1 MRFYEQFYG
10 FHALRIVGKCTSRH
24 LSRYGQLTARFNFLD
39 LNSRLQG
46 TGFLIFDAKFPRIR
60 ITRANISRIPESK
73 LLWQR
78 KGARHPTGLRNIL
91 LIGRFVQKGQK
102 QPVFLQIPDKQCQVN
117 CPTHSRIDLM
127 WRYNINLNSMQ
138 VFTSSFL

>member
-10 FHALRIVGKCTSRH
+10 FHALGIVGKCTSRH
-24 LSRYGQLTARFNFLD
+24 LFRYGRLSARFNFLD
-39 LNSRLQG
+39 LNSRLQS

-60 ITRANISRIPESK
+60 ITRANISK

-91 LIGRFVQKGQK
+91 LIGRFVQKAQK
-102 QPVFLQIPDKQCQVN
+102 QPVFFQIPDKQCQVN

-127 WRYNINLNSMQ
+127 WR
-138 VFTSSFL
+138 